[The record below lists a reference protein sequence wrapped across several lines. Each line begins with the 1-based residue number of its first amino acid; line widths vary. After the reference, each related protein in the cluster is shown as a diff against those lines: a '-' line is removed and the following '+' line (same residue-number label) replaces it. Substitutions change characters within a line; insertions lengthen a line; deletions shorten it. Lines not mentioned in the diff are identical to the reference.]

1 LQKQLTT
8 SRAKKMKLR
17 LQVLLIKE
25 GEYFVAYCPALELSA
40 YDTTP
45 DGARKAFEQNLKIF
59 LEETRRKGT
68 LEKYLLSLGW
78 MLRKSP
84 GSDYQQPSI
93 ESVNLSSLKHKR
105 IENIFN
111 EAVEI

>member
-1 LQKQLTT
+1 
-8 SRAKKMKLR
+8 MKLR

-59 LEETRRKGT
+59 FEETRRKGT
-68 LEKYLLSLGW
+68 LEKYLLSLAGCSGN
-78 MLRKSP
+78 LPDRIP
-84 GSDYQQPSI
+84 ATFI